1 MKPKTAFSFQL
12 SAFSLLLA
20 LLLVGCAHTTE
31 RTGTIQL
38 PPVEYVR

>member
-1 MKPKTAFSFQL
+1 MKPPFAFR
-12 SAFSLLLA
+12 LLPFALAA
-20 LLLVGCAHTTE
+20 LLLTGCAHTTD

>member
-1 MKPKTAFSFQL
+1 MKPIVILFA
-12 SAFSLLLA
+12 LA
-20 LLLVGCAHTTE
+20 LLLTGCAHTTE